1 MVEFYFYIIY
11 SSQANKYYY
20 GHSANI
26 EDRLKKHNTY
36 HKGFTGKWND
46 WVIVYYEVFE
56 TKNKAYQRER
66 EIKSWKSRKKVE
78 ELIKHKKSD

>member
-1 MVEFYFYIIY
+1 M
-11 SSQANKYYY
+11 
-20 GHSANI
+20 GHAGLSN
-26 EDRLKKHNTY
+26 
-36 HKGFTGKWND
+36 GFTGKWND
-46 WVIVYYEVFE
+46 WVIVYYYEVFE